1 MTDNDIIEAYEGL
14 TSNQQLNLFR
24 NFYYNNGFSTE
35 KGIIANAINDIL
47 PKYCKQQKEVE
58 QWKEEANKY
67 QNLWCTSVDDIE
79 KVKAKAVKDFA
90 ERLKENISDD
100 CHIVSN
106 EGEYVGVGYDCTD
119 VIHCIDNLVKEIV
132 GGKK

>member
-1 MTDNDIIEAYEGL
+1 MTDKEIIKALECCLCDNSECLQCQNKELCRIECDELATKTIDL
-14 TSNQQLNLFR
+14 ITRQQA
-24 NFYYNNGFSTE
+24 E
-35 KGIIANAINDIL
+35 I
-47 PKYCKQQKEVE
+47 E
-58 QWKEEANKY
+58 QWKEEATKY

-132 GGKK
+132 GGKNER